1 MSMKKSATMQLRY
14 LGSGRK
20 AMGITAPGSDTTYQ
34 FVPGEP
40 FTVSQEDGEAILR
53 AFPRLF
59 EEVKSRP
66 APKSE
71 AEVSPIEDNPLSVG

>member
-1 MSMKKSATMQLRY
+1 MKKSATMQIRY
-14 LGSGRK
+14 VGGSRK

-34 FVPGEP
+34 FDPGEP
-40 FTVSQEDGEAILR
+40 FTVPPEDGEAILS

-71 AEVSPIEDNPLSVG
+71 AEDSPAEDDALSMG

>member
-14 LGSGRK
+14 VGSGRK
-20 AMGITAPGSDTTYQ
+20 AMGITAPGSDTTYP

-40 FTVSQEDGEAILR
+40 FTVPQEDGEAILST
-53 AFPRLF
+53 FPRLF

-66 APKSE
+66 APKSG
-71 AEVSPIEDNPLSVG
+71 AEDDPAEDDALSMG